1 MREILELL
9 ANIGTGKLIVLGIVG
24 IIALFIIFLII
35 TGTAAVLGP
44 GRMAVRGT
52 PARKEAAVE
61 PSKPMPVPTRIL
73 GWGIVLSAL
82 GLGILVAL
90 YLLPEVSIL
99 GIVGTGLAF
108 GGGGL
113 VVFYLIASKRERTEE
128 GKTRGEFRRPV
139 EDVLRPLGEEV
150 GRFGR
155 MGRMN

>member
-1 MREILELL
+1 MKEILELL
-9 ANIGTGKLIVLGIVG
+9 ANIGTGKLIVLGILVLIVLTIIGGAIVG
-24 IIALFIIFLII
+24 M
-35 TGTAAVLGP
+35 AAVLGP
-44 GRMAVRGT
+44 GREAVRGT
-52 PARKEAAVE
+52 SVRKEVT
-61 PSKPMPVPTRIL
+61 KPLRTMPVSTRIL